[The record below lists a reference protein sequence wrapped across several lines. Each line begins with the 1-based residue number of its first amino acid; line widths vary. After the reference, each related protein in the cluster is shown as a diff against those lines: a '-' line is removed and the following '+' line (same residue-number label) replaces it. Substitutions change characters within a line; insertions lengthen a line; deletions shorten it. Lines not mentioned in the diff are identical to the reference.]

1 MKYYY
6 IKPKLLSDVFHYF
19 ARTED
24 DINFEEIVI
33 NYKDGSYPIPTYLNH
48 YDIKY
53 TPEHFKFNFNS
64 CIITDFNDKTFRKI
78 YGVCRKLKSIL
89 DNHCIEHDLKL
100 KRGYFIGNIGE
111 SSIIFHV
118 NKIIKEDNRLEG
130 FGVSASDNTYCVGD
144 SVQTSNIVF
153 YAEVDKKEWYKFIR
167 EFSICCEF
175 LKRLINKYNNQS
187 NDN

>member
-6 IKPKLLSDVFHYF
+6 IKPTLLSDVFHYF
-19 ARTED
+19 TRTED

-33 NYKDGSYPIPTYLNH
+33 TYDNCLMPTYLNH

-53 TPEHFKFNFNS
+53 TTQQFKSNS
-64 CIITDFNDKTFRKI
+64 NIIIDLNDKTFRKI
-78 YGVCRKLKSIL
+78 YGVCGKLKSIL
-89 DNHCIEHDLKL
+89 DNHCIEHDVKL
-100 KRGYFIGNIGE
+100 KKGYFIGNMGE
-111 SSIIFHV
+111 SNIIFHV

-130 FGVSASDNTYCVGD
+130 FGVCASDNTYCVGN
-144 SVQTSNIVF
+144 SIQTTGIVF

-167 EFSICCEF
+167 EFSICSEF
-175 LKRLINKYNNQS
+175 LKRLINKYNNQL